1 METKQLALQSFE
13 RNQGLLDN
21 INKFLIHL
29 RLSQKGIDDKMDDEE
44 VDGAKAQITSFFG
57 KLNSLVDTAG
67 ENASP
72 LTGVDVRYRS
82 LVRKYVDAKGHRNKF
97 KSILFK
103 NSPDKVMQLMDST
116 EKSDVNKLIESLS
129 EFKSLL
135 EDHGVVDARELIG
148 DI

>member
-29 RLSQKGIDDKMDDEE
+29 KLSQKGIDDKMDEKE
-44 VDGAKAQITSFFG
+44 VDGAKSQITLFFG
-57 KLNSLVDTAG
+57 KLNTLVDTAG
-67 ENASP
+67 SAANP

-82 LVRKYVDAKGHRNKF
+82 LVRKYVDAKSHRSKF

-103 NSPDKVMQLMDST
+103 NSPEKVMQLMDSS
-116 EKSDVNKLIESLS
+116 ESSDVIKLIESLS
-129 EFKSLL
+129 EFRSLL
-135 EDHGVVDARELIG
+135 EDHGIVDARELIG